1 MKERY
6 NHMDPLIVEYE
17 DTLIDK
23 LQHVDLCNFYEPGSA
38 INERMALGVIKYVIE
53 DVLRWTPDDA
63 VQKFDSY
70 MIKLMKLNKF
80 VNYIEYPIEVSK
92 GDTRYI
98 LSLLYP
104 NKIELNSQQ
113 LVEETYKNVLDNDNS
128 KQFPREYFIGG
139 AGFQRFCICF
149 KYLIENIKP
158 FNNIKS
164 MYDYFNS
171 AEGKRLL
178 GQYRLKVPADQFFIN
193 INDVLHYITRNESES
208 DFWYAYYTFLL
219 NYPKVKD

>member
-1 MKERY
+1 
-6 NHMDPLIVEYE
+6 MDPLIVEYE

-80 VNYIEYPIEVSK
+80 VNYIEYPIEVPK

-104 NKIELNSQQ
+104 NKIGR
-113 LVEETYKNVLDNDNS
+113 D
-128 KQFPREYFIGG
+128 I
-139 AGFQRFCICF
+139 
-149 KYLIENIKP
+149 
-158 FNNIKS
+158 
-164 MYDYFNS
+164 
-171 AEGKRLL
+171 
-178 GQYRLKVPADQFFIN
+178 
-193 INDVLHYITRNESES
+193 
-208 DFWYAYYTFLL
+208 
-219 NYPKVKD
+219 